1 MMQDTNIQ
9 RAIQDLATIR
19 RAIEGSGNPNAGSNT
34 GIVRKAQL
42 LVQGIALGAASFLLG
57 YELLAERNMTWML
70 ELSRLDREIAEM
82 GLVEVA
88 ISLPFLLAAI
98 YFIAW
103 RSAKHTERT
112 LPEFLQRNFTY
123 LRNLNFLSDL
133 FVKFMV
139 LSLAVMSGHGEWVP
153 ALLLLFTGDYLL
165 QGRFFTLPLPVA
177 LVAGALCFAGAGT
190 IYLMGAV
197 HLWIPL
203 AVWAALN
210 LMSLATVL
218 LRKA

>member
-9 RAIQDLATIR
+9 QAIRDLATIR
-19 RAIEGSGNPNAGSNT
+19 RAIESSGKPDQGANS

-42 LVQGIALGAASFLLG
+42 LVQGLALAGAGLLLVLEVFTVYDMSWMLQMTKYDRDLAVMGTLEIALC
-57 YELLAERNMTWML
+57 
-70 ELSRLDREIAEM
+70 
-82 GLVEVA
+82 
-88 ISLPFLLAAI
+88 LPFLVAAA

-103 RSAKHTERT
+103 RSAKHTDRT

-133 FVKFMV
+133 FVKFVV
-139 LSLAVMSGHGEWVP
+139 LALALLSNHGEWMP

-177 LVAGALCFAGAGT
+177 LLTGPLCFAGAGAM
-190 IYLMGAV
+190 YLNGSMQM
-197 HLWIPL
+197 WIPF
-203 AVWAALN
+203 AVFCTLN
-210 LMSLATVL
+210 AMSLATVFF
-218 LRKA
+218 RKA